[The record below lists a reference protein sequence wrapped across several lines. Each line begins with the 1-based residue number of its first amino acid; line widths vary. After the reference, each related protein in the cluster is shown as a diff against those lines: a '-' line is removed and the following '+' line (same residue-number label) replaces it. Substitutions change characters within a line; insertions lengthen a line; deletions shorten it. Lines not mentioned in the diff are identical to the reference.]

1 MKLFLKKIFGIGFLV
16 MFVLGFS
23 ACGEDTKPSN
33 TRLNANNGFYT
44 DEDSL
49 YWIKDGK
56 ILSLNLEEGEIDD
69 EWWEISKD
77 LDQKRY

>member
-23 ACGEDTKPSN
+23 ACGEDTKSYN

-49 YWIKDGK
+49 Y
-56 ILSLNLEEGEIDD
+56 
-69 EWWEISKD
+69 
-77 LDQKRY
+77 LDKRW